1 MVSPSFAQEYSIRGA
16 SSSIFSRIWDEMDI
30 IYRFIWWNGSESDPF
45 STEKECISCANVRFL
60 GHALPL
66 CRSLYCLLSAAAR
79 RQKPMTSPH
88 SVKAARRASAWLGRL
103 KTCILTAVCWRWM
116 CLLRRAT
123 RAIQPA
129 TTFSAIMQTS
139 RKPTTLVRKVLFRLA
154 FTAKLIFGQIR
165 FQKRVPSSVQGNAKA
180 VKPCADSVG
189 CSHPKKPRKSARFI
203 WIAASWKR
211 PDSWRAKKSM
221 F

>member
-1 MVSPSFAQEYSIRGA
+1 MAERFRKQPIFNRKGVYFMRKRSIPWTRLA
-16 SSSIFSRIWDEMDI
+16 
-30 IYRFIWWNGSESDPF
+30 
-45 STEKECISCANVRFL
+45 
-60 GHALPL
+60 ALPL
-66 CRSLYCLLSAAAR
+66 TLLL
-79 RQKPMTSPH
+79 
-88 SVKAARRASAWLGRL
+88 VVCGGASAEANDKPAFSQSGTQGVSMTWTIENLYFDGRL
-103 KTCILTAVCWRWM
+103 LALDVLISPSDARYS
-116 CLLRRAT
+116 
-123 RAIQPA
+123 A

-211 PDSWRAKKSM
+211 PDS
-221 F
+221 